1 MCTAGVAS
9 SVVHGGTIRVIGRSA
24 LYVPAFCSLRS
35 VAEPYRAPARRIPA
49 EPSDVFA
56 KGVFTATP
64 AKMGVSYAYDL
75 ASTLYND
82 AEQRPSLVKQG
93 LTRAGIE
100 KV

>member
-1 MCTAGVAS
+1 MST
-9 SVVHGGTIRVIGRSA
+9 
-24 LYVPAFCSLRS
+24 LRS
-35 VAEPYRAPARRIPA
+35 RVFLPARCCRAVSIIERARRIPA
-49 EPSDVFA
+49 EPSDAFT

-64 AKMGVSYAYDL
+64 VTMGVSYAYDL

-82 AEQRPSLVKQG
+82 AEQRPSLVKKG

>member
-1 MCTAGVAS
+1 MAGRFVSLRCAC
-9 SVVHGGTIRVIGRSA
+9 
-24 LYVPAFCSLRS
+24 VPAFCSLRS

-49 EPSDVFA
+49 EPSDAFG

-64 AKMGVSYAYDL
+64 PGMGVSYAYDL

-82 AEQRPSLVKQG
+82 AEQRPSLVKKG